1 VSAPYL
7 EISGL
12 KKSFGLKPVLRGIDL
27 SLDAGKRMALL
38 GANGAGKTTL
48 LRILAG
54 VTKASAGSV
63 HIGGLE
69 MRYAAQ
75 QIQRRVG
82 FVAHSPYLYD
92 ELTALENLLF
102 YGRMYGVSSPTER
115 ATALLERVGLARKAR
130 ERAGT
135 LSRGQAQRLALARA
149 LLHTP
154 ELLLLDEPDTGLDAE
169 GNELLATLLAE
180 HSEQGGTLVF
190 ATHHIES
197 ALEQSDYVV
206 MLSKG
211 RVAYA
216 QEIASTEPAGVRQ
229 AYLEVV
235 R

>member
-1 VSAPYL
+1 MSAPYL
-7 EISGL
+7 EINGL

-54 VTKASAGSV
+54 VTKASAGIV
-63 HIGGLE
+63 RIDGLE
-69 MRYAAQ
+69 MRYAVQ
-75 QIQRRVG
+75 QIRRRVG

-102 YGRMYGVSSPTER
+102 YGRMYGIPSPVER

-130 ERAGT
+130 ERAST
-135 LSRGQAQRLALARA
+135 LSRGQSQRLALARA

-154 ELLLLDEPDTGLDAE
+154 DLLLLDEPETGLDAE
-169 GNELLATLLAE
+169 GNELLETLLAE
-180 HSEQGGTLVF
+180 QSGRGGTVVF
-190 ATHHIES
+190 TTHHLER
-197 ALEQSDYVV
+197 ALGQSDYVV
-206 MLSKG
+206 MLNGG

-216 QEIASTEPAGVRQ
+216 QKMDDAEPTNIRQ

-235 R
+235 K

>member
-1 VSAPYL
+1 MGAPYL

-27 SLDAGKRMALL
+27 SLDAGKRLAVL

-48 LRILAG
+48 LRILAA

-63 HIGGLE
+63 RICGLE

-75 QIQRRVG
+75 QIRRRVG
-82 FVAHSPYLYD
+82 FVAHSPYIYD
-92 ELTALENLLF
+92 ELTAFENLLF
-102 YGRMYGVSSPTER
+102 YGRMYGVPSPAER
-115 ATALLERVGLARKAR
+115 ATALLERVGLARRAR

-135 LSRGQAQRLALARA
+135 LSRGQSQRLALARA

-154 ELLLLDEPDTGLDAE
+154 DLLLLDEPDTGLDAE
-169 GNELLATLLAE
+169 GSELLETLLAE
-180 HSEQGGTLVF
+180 HSGRGGTVVF
-190 ATHHIES
+190 TTHHLER
-197 ALEQSDYVV
+197 ALEQGDYVV
-206 MLSKG
+206 MLSGG

-216 QEIASTEPAGVRQ
+216 QQMAGTELAGVRQ
-229 AYLEVV
+229 AYLEVM

>member
-7 EISGL
+7 QISGL

-54 VTKASAGSV
+54 VTKASAGGVS
-63 HIGGLE
+63 IGGLE

-75 QIQRRVG
+75 QIQRGVG

-92 ELTALENLLF
+92 ELTALENLVF
-102 YGRMYGVSSPTER
+102 YGRMYGLASPAER

-135 LSRGQAQRLALARA
+135 LSRGQSQRLALARA

-169 GNELLATLLAE
+169 GNELLETLLAE
-180 HSEQGGTLVF
+180 HSERGGTLVF
-190 ATHHIES
+190 TTHHLER

-206 MLSKG
+206 MLSGG

-216 QEIASTEPAGVRQ
+216 QEMAGLEPAGIRQ